1 MLGWIHVRNIAVIDE
16 LQVDFEPGLN
26 LLTGETGAGKTILID
41 ALSLILG
48 SRASTD
54 LVRTGT
60 EQATVEAG
68 FEVPE
73 LPKALERRLGDA
85 GIDVDGDGIVVRR
98 EVAAGQR
105 NENSKKSGKTRVAV
119 NGAAG
124 ATGLL
129 REIAPFLVAIHGQGE
144 TATLAKTDSGLDL
157 LDQSVPYRG
166 QTQKVFDAYRRFADL
181 ETQEKE
187 LASKAKDTETRRE
200 FLRFQLDEIQKGD
213 PEVGEDT
220 ELEAERQVLAHGERL
235 RALTDEAYGA
245 LYDDEGSVLAR
256 LARVWKQL
264 EELAEI
270 DARLKPQ
277 LESRETVDSQLDD
290 LALFLR
296 DYREKLHLAPG
307 RLDELETRLAELERL
322 KTKYGGSLET
332 VLEQRDQYQED
343 LEQLETSGYLLA
355 ETREKKEDAAKEY
368 LKVARELSKRRAA
381 GARSLQTK
389 VLKELR
395 DLAMEKAR
403 FSIQVSAPEHAVP
416 DRSSWRE
423 KGFDTVV
430 FLFSANPGEEL
441 RPLSRVASGGE
452 LSRFML
458 ALKSVGA
465 QGGDSK
471 TLVFDEVDAGIGGRV
486 ANIVGEKLKA
496 LSRSHQV
503 ICITHL
509 PQIARFADAHFLI
522 EKNETDG
529 RTVTRVRRLD
539 RKGRIDEIAR
549 MLAGSVVTD
558 TARKYAE
565 QLVAE
570 NT

>member
-16 LQVDFEPGLN
+16 LQVDFESGLN

-68 FEVPE
+68 FELPE

-85 GIDVDGDGIVVRR
+85 GIDVDGEEIIVRR
-98 EVAAGQR
+98 EVAAGQK
-105 NENSKKSGKTRVAV
+105 NENSKKSGKSRVAV

-129 REIAPFLVAIHGQGE
+129 RDIAPFLVDIHGQGE
-144 TATLAKTDSGLDL
+144 TATLAKADAGLDL

-181 ETQEKE
+181 EAQETE

-200 FLRFQLDEIQKGD
+200 FLRFQLEEIQRGK
-213 PEVGEDT
+213 PEAGEDT

-256 LARVWKQL
+256 LAQVWKQL
-264 EELAEI
+264 GELAEI
-270 DARLKPQ
+270 DARLKPY
-277 LESRETVDSQLDD
+277 LASRETVDSQLDD

-296 DYREKLHLAPG
+296 DYREEIRSAPG

-322 KTKYGGSLET
+322 KKKYGGSLET
-332 VLEQRDQYQED
+332 VLEQRDQYHED
-343 LEQLETSGYLLA
+343 LDQLESSNHLLA

-368 LKVARELSKRRAA
+368 LNVARELSKRRAA
-381 GARSLQTK
+381 GAKSLQTK

-403 FSIQVSAPEHAVP
+403 FSIHVIAPEHAVP
-416 DRSSWRE
+416 ERSYWRD
-423 KGFDTVV
+423 KGLDTVDL
-430 FLFSANPGEEL
+430 LFSANPGEEL

-458 ALKSVGA
+458 ALKSVAA

-486 ANIVGEKLKA
+486 ADIVGEKLKA

-509 PQIARFADAHFLI
+509 PQIARFADAHFRI
-522 EKNETDG
+522 EKTETNG

-558 TARKYAE
+558 TARKHAE

-570 NT
+570 NS